1 MKKKSNFKKREIG
14 ESNKILITKKNKL
27 KRISNEKNFLEGY
40 FYEVNDLMWAE
51 MRKAVKDIK
60 IIRGGKKISDDI
72 DTLSEESEKNSYQNR
87 NFQVFWASASAAYT
101 EVNVPLGT
109 FIKERD
115 IIIAIATELG
125 YKALLKLDILNF
137 FTIQNFVK
145 IINKFKDKGKMEIKV
160 FCPNAVIAIPYNI
173 KNMKNIKKIKKINIE
188 DGIVLEEDR
197 NFIININ
204 KFLVK
209 ILEKYEILGSADAE
223 IIEYNDEDIH
233 NLLMFL

>member
-1 MKKKSNFKKREIG
+1 MKKKSNFKKIEMG
-14 ESNKILITKKNKL
+14 LNKILITKKNKL

-40 FYEVNDLMWAE
+40 FYKINDLMWAE

-60 IIRGGKKISDDI
+60 IIKKGNKISNDI
-72 DTLSEESEKNSYQNR
+72 DTLSEESEINSYNNR
-87 NFQVFWASASAAYT
+87 NFQVFWEEASAAYT

-137 FTIQNFVK
+137 FTIQNFIE

-160 FCPNAVIAIPYNI
+160 LLCSNTVIEI
-173 KNMKNIKKIKKINIE
+173 KNMKNIKKINIE

-209 ILEKYEILGSADAE
+209 ILEKYEILGSE
-223 IIEYNDEDIH
+223 IIEYSDEDIH

>member
-1 MKKKSNFKKREIG
+1 MKKKSNFKKIEIG
-14 ESNKILITKKNKL
+14 ENKILITKKNKL

-40 FYEVNDLMWAE
+40 FYKINDLMWAE

-60 IIRGGKKISDDI
+60 IIKKGNKISNDI
-72 DTLSEESEKNSYQNR
+72 DTLSEESEINSYNNR
-87 NFQVFWASASAAYT
+87 NFQVFWEEASAAYT

-115 IIIAIATELG
+115 IIIAITTELG
-125 YKALLKLDILNF
+125 YKALIKLDILNF
-137 FTIQNFVK
+137 FTIQNFIE

-160 FCPNAVIAIPYNI
+160 LCPNELIAIPYNI
-173 KNMKNIKKIKKINIE
+173 KNMKNIKKINIE

-209 ILEKYEILGSADAE
+209 ILEKYEILGSE
-223 IIEYNDEDIH
+223 IIEYSDEDIH

>member
-87 NFQVFWASASAAYT
+87 NFQIFWAAASAAYT

-109 FIKERD
+109 FIKEKD
-115 IIIAIATELG
+115 IIVAIITELG
-125 YKALLKLDILNF
+125 YKALIKLDILNF

-173 KNMKNIKKIKKINIE
+173 KNMKNIKKIDIE
-188 DGIVLEEDR
+188 DGIVVISEEDR

-209 ILEKYEILGSADAE
+209 ILEKYEILGSE
-223 IIEYNDEDIH
+223 IIEYSDEDIH

>member
-1 MKKKSNFKKREIG
+1 MKKKSNFKKIEIG
-14 ESNKILITKKNKL
+14 ENKILITKKNKL

-40 FYEVNDLMWAE
+40 FYKINDLMWAE

-60 IIRGGKKISDDI
+60 IIKKGNKISNDI
-72 DTLSEESEKNSYQNR
+72 DTLSEESEINSYNNR
-87 NFQVFWASASAAYT
+87 NFQVFWEEASAAYT

-137 FTIQNFVK
+137 FTIQNFIE

-173 KNMKNIKKIKKINIE
+173 KNMKNIKKIDIE
-188 DGIVLEEDR
+188 DGIVVISEEDR
-197 NFIININ
+197 KFIININ
-204 KFLVK
+204 KFLVSL
-209 ILEKYEILGSADAE
+209 LEKYEIGSAE
-223 IIEYNDEDIH
+223 IIEYSDEDIH

>member
-1 MKKKSNFKKREIG
+1 MKKKSNFKKIEIG
-14 ESNKILITKKNKL
+14 ESNKIVITKKNKL

-87 NFQVFWASASAAYT
+87 NFQIFWAAASAAYT

-109 FIKERD
+109 FIKEKD
-115 IIIAIATELG
+115 IIVAIATELG

-137 FTIQNFVK
+137 FTIQNF
-145 IINKFKDKGKMEIKV
+145 IQILNKFKNKGKMEIKV
-160 FCPNAVIAIPYNI
+160 LSSNAVIEIPYNI
-173 KNMKNIKKIKKINIE
+173 KNMKNIKKINIE

-223 IIEYNDEDIH
+223 IIEYSDEDIH

>member
-1 MKKKSNFKKREIG
+1 MKKKSNFKKIEMG
-14 ESNKILITKKNKL
+14 LNEILITKKNKL

-40 FYEVNDLMWAE
+40 FYKINELMWAE
-51 MRKAVKDIK
+51 MRKAIKDIK
-60 IIRGGKKISDDI
+60 ILLKKGKKISNDI
-72 DTLSEESEKNSYQNR
+72 DTLSEESEINSYHNR
-87 NFQVFWASASAAYT
+87 NFQVFWEEASAAYT
-101 EVNVPLGT
+101 QVNVPLGT
-109 FIKERD
+109 FIKEKD

-137 FTIQNFVK
+137 FTIQNF
-145 IINKFKDKGKMEIKV
+145 IEILNKFKNKGKMEIKV
-160 FCPNAVIAIPYNI
+160 LCSNAEIPYNI
-173 KNMKNIKKIKKINIE
+173 KNMKNIKKINIE

-209 ILEKYEILGSADAE
+209 ILEKYEILGSAE
-223 IIEYNDEDIH
+223 IIEYSDEDIN

>member
-1 MKKKSNFKKREIG
+1 MKKKSNFKKIEFK
-14 ESNKILITKKNKL
+14 ENKILITKKNKL

-40 FYEVNDLMWAE
+40 FYKINDLMWTE

-60 IIRGGKKISDDI
+60 IIKKGNKISDDI
-72 DTLSEESEKNSYQNR
+72 DTLSEESEINAYNNR
-87 NFQVFWASASAAYT
+87 NFQVFWAAASAAYT

-109 FIKERD
+109 FIKEKD
-115 IIIAIATELG
+115 IIVAIATELG

-137 FTIQNFVK
+137 FTIQNF
-145 IINKFKDKGKMEIKV
+145 IEILNKFKNKGKMEIKV
-160 FCPNAVIAIPYNI
+160 LCPNELIAIPYNI
-173 KNMKNIKKIKKINIE
+173 KNMKNIKKINIE

>member
-1 MKKKSNFKKREIG
+1 MKKTSNFKKIEIG
-14 ESNKILITKKNKL
+14 ENKILITKKNKL

-40 FYEVNDLMWAE
+40 FYKINDLMWAE

-60 IIRGGKKISDDI
+60 IIKKGNKISNDI
-72 DTLSEESEKNSYQNR
+72 DTLSEESEINSYNNR
-87 NFQVFWASASAAYT
+87 NFQVFWEEASAAYT

-137 FTIQNFVK
+137 FTIQNFIE

-160 FCPNAVIAIPYNI
+160 LCPNELIAIPYNI
-173 KNMKNIKKIKKINIE
+173 KNMKNIKKINIE

-204 KFLVK
+204 KFLVSL
-209 ILEKYEILGSADAE
+209 LEKYEILGSE
-223 IIEYNDEDIH
+223 IIEYSDEDIH